1 MRLKRDRFNRLTG
14 KVPPPAPAPV
24 PEPVAAPPMPV
35 AAPSID
41 LSGLERK
48 LEGLEKMVSGVFVAQ
63 ARMARRVSD
72 EPEPP
77 PAPLPDP
84 ALNARLASME
94 ANLRTLAKK
103 KSDEKWLF
111 SVKRDSNG
119 RISAVEATKKDETD

>member
-14 KVPPPAPAPV
+14 KAAPPPAPAP
-24 PEPVAAPPMPV
+24 EPPMPV

-41 LSGLERK
+41 VSALERK

-63 ARMARRVSD
+63 ARMARQVSD

-94 ANLRTLAKK
+94 ANLRALAKK